1 MRIAELNMPGNTSA
15 TDLGHIDPAIQ
26 KVEFKLTVF
35 AAKEGKDRLS

>member
-1 MRIAELNMPGNTSA
+1 MPGNTSA